1 MGKQEFK
8 FFSNVGF
15 VFGFGIGVIQMLCWI
30 VTQGKYPWMLPL
42 FGGFVGFFSDW
53 IALQMMFRP
62 LYPKKILGYTWQGL
76 FIKRQNEVAA
86 DYAALISKQLLT
98 SRHMME
104 ELFSGTHSARVIDL
118 VNRHVK
124 QEIDMQA
131 GVIRPLVVYAIGGEK
146 YQNMKSQ
153 VAERIMQQLPETMKY
168 VESYAEDAMNI
179 RSTLIERMQKLT
191 PSEFEGML
199 RPAFKEDEWALIAVG
214 AVLGFVVGEL
224 QIQFML

>member
-1 MGKQEFK
+1 
-8 FFSNVGF
+8 
-15 VFGFGIGVIQMLCWI
+15 
-30 VTQGKYPWMLPL
+30 
-42 FGGFVGFFSDW
+42 
-53 IALQMMFRP
+53 
-62 LYPKKILGYTWQGL
+62 
-76 FIKRQNEVAA
+76 
-86 DYAALISKQLLT
+86 
-98 SRHMME
+98 
-104 ELFSGTHSARVIDL
+104 
-118 VNRHVK
+118 
-124 QEIDMQA
+124 MQA

-146 YQNMKSQ
+146 YQDMKSQ
-153 VAERIMQQLPETMKY
+153 VAERIMQRLPETMKY